1 MSWRRPC
8 GTCEVA
14 PVAFTQAPCCFA
26 CWPGGPVVPPPC
38 LTCGSTVGYFTN
50 GLCGRCHQFGPDRIG
65 SCTDCYAWGAT
76 RHRGWRCIACDRW
89 RQIKTLGTCA
99 CCGRSDLP
107 LAPDGGCRLCRK
119 QRSRVLAT
127 EPRLS
132 PTPDLVEANRD
143 GQQLYFA
150 DMFRPGNVGRRP
162 CPPELERVPRQPTA
176 TRQRPLFTWPA
187 TPAFA
192 SPVDGHDL
200 VVLPRAH
207 RQEPLFAWR
216 RDLTVGRRLGFPEP
230 DERIAAR
237 LMDYAEDR
245 GAEFGWSRHHIDAV
259 RGALRI
265 LLAIQ
270 ETPGARIRAS
280 EVKDLTQLGYS
291 VPAVTAVLVDAG
303 MFDDDREPA
312 IVAWFASQTAELP
325 DSMRAELGVWFDIM
339 RNGSST
345 PPRRR
350 ARKDQTTASQLRI
363 ALPSLRHWATTH
375 DSLREI
381 TNDHIR
387 AALPASGSPRAL
399 RLQAFRSIFR
409 ILKARQLVFTNPT
422 ARFKARNPDHVAP
435 VSVDPGDVRPDRR
448 PRPSPIGARRAA
460 RLPRHPRHGPAPPSP
475 YRPARRAAAHRRPDR
490 AARCTRPRLRRRL
503 RRAPPAVLAQHRQPA
518 PVHQP
523 AQRPLRHTGQHQL
536 DQRHPRHARQPRAPP
551 PHPRRSLRHRRRPA
565 TAHRPLRR
573 VRRHRRPV
581 RHLGPPGPRRRATN
595 PLTDPV

>member
-8 GTCEVA
+8 GTCAVA

-26 CWPGGPVVPPPC
+26 CWPGGPVIPPPC

-76 RHRGWRCIACDRW
+76 RHRGWRCIACDAW

-99 CCGRSDLP
+99 CCGRNNLP

-119 QRSRVLAT
+119 QLSRVLAA
-127 EPRLS
+127 EPRLW

-162 CPPELERVPRQPTA
+162 CPPELERVPSRPPTM
-176 TRQRPLFTWPA
+176 RQRPLFTWPA
-187 TPAFA
+187 TPTFA
-192 SPVDGHDL
+192 NPGGDHDL
-200 VVLPRAH
+200 VELPSAH

-216 RDLTVGRRLGFPEP
+216 RDLTVGKRLGFPAP

-237 LMDYAEDR
+237 LADYAEAR

-265 LLAIQ
+265 LLALQ

-291 VPAVTAVLVDAG
+291 VPAVTAVLLDAG

-312 IVAWFASQTAELP
+312 IVAWFASQTADLP
-325 DSMRAELGVWFDIM
+325 DPIRAELGVWFDIM

-350 ARKDQTTASQLRI
+350 ARTDQTTASQLRI

-422 ARFKARNPDHVAP
+422 ARFKAHNPDHVAP
-435 VSVDPGDVRPDRR
+435 LAVDPRDL
-448 PRPSPIGARRAA
+448 RAA
-460 RLPRHPRHGPAPPSP
+460 IADRDPAPS
-475 YRPARRAAAHRRPDR
+475 ALAALLAFHAIRVMDLRLLLLTDLHDGRLHIGDQTVLLAEPVRDCV
-490 AARCTRPRLRRRL
+490 AAYLE
-503 RRAPPAVLAQHRQPA
+503 HRQRCWPNTA
-518 PVHQP
+518 N
-523 AQRPLRHTGQHQL
+523 
-536 DQRHPRHARQPRAPP
+536 
-551 PHPRRSLRHRRRPA
+551 PHLFVNRRSALYDTPVNTNWISNTLGMPA
-565 TAHRPLRR
+565 NR
-573 VRRHRRPV
+573 VRRHRI
-581 RHLGPPGPRRRATN
+581 LDEAFATN
-595 PLTDPV
+595 GDLRQLTDLFGVSVATADRFATWVNRARAAEQAGH